1 MDSVKKIFGSI
12 GRFLLYIFEFLII
25 IYVIVITTF
34 LLFRNKYGY
43 TEVGNTTFVPLQID
57 TAEYIKDGKE
67 GNLLVVKK
75 TSNLNE
81 GDLIYYYTTEE
92 ERYIVKSDY
101 IKSVFNG
108 DGNKLYTLND
118 ESGSTVVSNRVLGKY
133 ANQYAGFG
141 TIFGLLTSKF
151 GFLFLVLLPIM
162 CIFIYQ
168 LYSLIM
174 VLKYEKVELSSLDK
188 ELEEAEKEEKADTKK
203 EEKVEEKTEVKEETK
218 VEKEPE
224 PKVEEKKEEVKEEKK
239 EEPEIVESKEE
250 ETKEVKEDIKSALA
264 PEEDVEIL

>member
-1 MDSVKKIFGSI
+1 MDSVKKVFGSI
-12 GRFLLYIFEFLII
+12 GRFLLYLFEFLII

-188 ELEEAEKEEKADTKK
+188 ELEEADK
-203 EEKVEEKTEVKEETK
+203 EEKVEAK
-218 VEKEPE
+218 
-224 PKVEEKKEEVKEEKK
+224 KEEKK
-239 EEPEIVESKEE
+239 EEPETVDSKEE
-250 ETKEVKEDIKSALA
+250 ETKEVKEEIKAALA